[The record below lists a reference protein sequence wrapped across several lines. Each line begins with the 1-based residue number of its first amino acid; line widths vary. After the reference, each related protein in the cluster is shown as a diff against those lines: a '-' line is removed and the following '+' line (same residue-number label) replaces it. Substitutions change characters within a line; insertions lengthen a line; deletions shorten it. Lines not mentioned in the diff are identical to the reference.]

1 LPFTFL
7 YIYRKYYILIMKS
20 VIKLSKKI
28 TTKENF
34 WNLLNIWRF
43 KEEKIVF
50 TSGFFNQL
58 SLKDITYLSES
69 ADLGTKLVVGLYAD
83 QSEGAE
89 SDQNAR
95 AHIIASLFYVDAVII
110 CEEDSPED
118 LISFINP
125 DILLEGV

>member
-1 LPFTFL
+1 
-7 YIYRKYYILIMKS
+7 MKS

-50 TSGFFNQL
+50 TSGFFNHL

-83 QSEGAE
+83 KSED
-89 SDQNAR
+89 SKPDQDTR

-110 CEEDSPED
+110 CDEDLSED